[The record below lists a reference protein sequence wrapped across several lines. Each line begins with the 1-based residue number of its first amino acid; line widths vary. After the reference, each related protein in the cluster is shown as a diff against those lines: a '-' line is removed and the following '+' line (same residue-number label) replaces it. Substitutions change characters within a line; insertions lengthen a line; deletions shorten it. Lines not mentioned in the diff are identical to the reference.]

1 MQRTPRPRFCP
12 RRGNPLPLLL
22 LPVVVAI
29 GGALVAMLLLPA
41 AAGISAGV
49 TRVDQRLATLGDAF
63 TRIPKFPERSTIYA
77 SDGKTVLATVYLD
90 ENRELVH
97 LSGVSDIAQKAV
109 LAIEDDG
116 FYQHGALNLPSVV
129 RALLANLSA
138 GQVVQGGST
147 ISQQLVK
154 NAVIG
159 DTAQTFQR
167 KFQELALAMRV
178 EQRYSKDQ
186 ILELYLNDVYLGNG
200 IYGIG
205 TAALYYYG
213 IPASKLNLNQS
224 ATLAGMIQAPESYNP
239 IDHPKAAVARR
250 NVVLDR
256 MATLGWVDQT
266 KIDKTKAAHITLPK
280 NAGKVSKRPNPFF
293 VTYIVHQ
300 VLSNPNHQFD
310 AFGKTVNQRTRTLFQ
325 GGLSITTTLDPSWQR
340 FAQEAAQ
347 QPYAIPASNP
357 GYKQKPDTAIVSVDN
372 ASGAIR
378 TMLSG
383 RNYYKDQLDLATAT
397 RQPGSSFKPFTL
409 VAAFEKGVPP
419 GQVYDSKTPFCSPKW
434 PSPDHCVN
442 NAEPGTGGF
451 IDLWAATAESVNVVF
466 AQLALQIGPQAI
478 VDAAHTMG
486 IRSPLPVV
494 PSITLGTGDVSPL
507 EMASAYST
515 LANNGVHCQ
524 PFAVAKVTDSGG
536 VLYRHKPQCKQ
547 VIPADIA
554 HLVTA
559 MLQGVIDHG
568 TGTNACCIGH
578 PIAGKTGT
586 TQEYSN
592 AWFVGYT
599 RQVSTAVWVGFP
611 GAADSLSNYF
621 GQSVFGGTLAA
632 PIWHNY
638 MLKVMAG
645 MPAQGFPSPPTP
657 QTGKVPNV
665 VGKTSSQAQKVLAAA
680 NFSSDVKMVPSLDP
694 AGTVVAQTPR
704 GGTST
709 ELGTL
714 VHLEVSN
721 GHAPQSVVPD
731 VRGLTADKAK
741 TALEAA
747 GFKVAEV
754 DKPVADPTKIG
765 HVFAQDP
772 GPGTK
777 ADQGSTVTI
786 SVWVQKQ

>member
-1 MQRTPRPRFCP
+1 
-12 RRGNPLPLLL
+12 LI
-22 LPVVVAI
+22 PVIIAL

-49 TRVDQRLATLGDAF
+49 TRVDQRLATLGESF
-63 TRIPKFPERSTIYA
+63 KRIPKFPERSTIYA

-90 ENRELVH
+90 ENRQIVH
-97 LSGVSDIAQKAV
+97 LSDVSDIAQKAV

-129 RALLANLSA
+129 RALIANLSA

-147 ISQQLVK
+147 ITQQLVK

-159 DTAQTFQR
+159 DTTQTFQR

-186 ILELYLNDVYLGNG
+186 ILELYLNDIYLGNG
-200 IYGIG
+200 VYGIG

-213 IPASKLNLNQS
+213 IPAKKLNLNQA

-250 NVVLDR
+250 NIVLDR
-256 MATLGWVDQT
+256 MAALGWVDQA
-266 KIDKTKAAHITLPK
+266 KIDQTKAAHIKLPK
-280 NAGKVSKRPNPFF
+280 DAGKVSKQGNPFF
-293 VTYIVHQ
+293 VTYIVRQ
-300 VLSNPNHQFD
+300 ILSNANNQFD
-310 AFGKTVNQRTRTLFQ
+310 AFGKTVNERKRTLFQ
-325 GGLSITTTLDPSWQR
+325 GGLSITTTLDPSWQQY
-340 FAQEAAQ
+340 AQEAAQ
-347 QPYAIPASNP
+347 QPYAVGAANP
-357 GYKQKPDTAIVSVDN
+357 GYKQTPDTAIVSVDN
-372 ASGAIR
+372 VTGAIR

-383 RNYYKDQLDLATAT
+383 RNYNKDQLDLATAT

-409 VAAFEKGVPP
+409 VAAFEQGVPP

-451 IDLWAATAESVNVVF
+451 IDLWTATADSVNVVF

-524 PFAVAKVTDSGG
+524 PYAVAKVTDGNG
-536 VLYRHKPQCKQ
+536 VLYKHKPQCKQ

-592 AWFVGYT
+592 AWFIGYT

-611 GAADSLSNYF
+611 GTPDPLSNYF

-645 MPAQGFPSPPTP
+645 MPVQGFPAPPTP
-657 QTGKVPNV
+657 QSGKVPNV
-665 VGKTSSQAQKVLAAA
+665 VGKASSEAQKILAAA
-680 NFSSDVKMVPSLDP
+680 NFSSDVKPVPSLDP
-694 AGTVVAQTPR
+694 AGTVVKQTPG
-704 GGTST
+704 GGTSAQ
-709 ELGTL
+709 LGTL

-721 GHAPQSVVPD
+721 GHTPQSVIPD
-731 VRGLTADKAK
+731 VGGMLVDKAK
-741 TALEAA
+741 AAIVAA

-765 HVFAQDP
+765 RVFTQNP
-772 GPGTK
+772 SPGTK

-786 SVWVQKQ
+786 TVWVKKT